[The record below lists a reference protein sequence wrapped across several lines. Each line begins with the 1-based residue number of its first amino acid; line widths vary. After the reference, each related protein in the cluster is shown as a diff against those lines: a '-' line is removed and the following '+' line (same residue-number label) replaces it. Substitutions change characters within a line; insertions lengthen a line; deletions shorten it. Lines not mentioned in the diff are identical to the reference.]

1 MGQALTLADYPIFTS
16 DNPRSEDPHQ
26 ILKEM
31 TTGISHNGE
40 IIVDRRAAIARAVEL
55 AQAGDVVAVLGKGH
69 ETGQEINGEKF
80 SFDDRKELA
89 NAIAGKK

>member
-1 MGQALTLADYPIFTS
+1 
-16 DNPRSEDPHQ
+16 
-26 ILKEM
+26 M

>member
-1 MGQALTLADYPIFTS
+1 MLF
-16 DNPRSEDPHQ
+16 RS
-26 ILKEM
+26 
-31 TTGISHNGE
+31 
-40 IIVDRRAAIARAVEL
+40 IARAVEL
-55 AQAGDVVAVLGKGH
+55 AQAGDVVAILGKGH